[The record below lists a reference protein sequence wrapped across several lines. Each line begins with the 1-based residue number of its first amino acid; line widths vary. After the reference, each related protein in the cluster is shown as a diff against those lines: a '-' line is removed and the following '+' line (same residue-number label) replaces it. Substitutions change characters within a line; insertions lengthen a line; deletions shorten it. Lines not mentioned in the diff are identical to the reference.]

1 MAEAAVEYRPAI
13 ERLCAQRDSGLRAYE
28 LSEREWGILAQL
40 RDVLK
45 IFKHATLFFSTKT
58 PNLAKVIHA
67 MDHIDTVLTNQIRD
81 KNLNSALWSALTL
94 GKNVLNHY
102 YKLSDLS
109 ATYRIALMLHPSYKD
124 VYFKDA
130 GWPTQWIKNAHDML
144 REEFDRSYPGP
155 DMRNPSPAPDAP
167 AELAGH
173 SSKTSKEQG
182 QAKGRK
188 GTKASKGSNDID
200 VSPHFSSL

>member
-1 MAEAAVEYRPAI
+1 
-13 ERLCAQRDSGLRAYE
+13 RDSGLRAYE
-28 LSEREWGILAQL
+28 LSEREWEILTQL

-45 IFKHATLFFSTKT
+45 IFKHATLFFSSGT

-81 KNLNSALWSALTL
+81 EKIDSALRSALTL

-130 GWPTQWIKNAHDML
+130 GWPTLWITNA
-144 REEFDRSYPGP
+144 
-155 DMRNPSPAPDAP
+155 
-167 AELAGH
+167 
-173 SSKTSKEQG
+173 
-182 QAKGRK
+182 
-188 GTKASKGSNDID
+188 
-200 VSPHFSSL
+200 